1 MTVIPWDS
9 LFKLVLGLLGFVSK
23 QLNDRQQRKIGEDRN
38 AKEALVN
45 VAERVKIARRIEN
58 SGDLTSVD
66 VDRILQ
72 QQYRK
77 E

>member
-58 SGDLTSVD
+58 SGDLTAVD